1 MTTGNYDR
9 LSHAVSD
16 FMHEPYRL
24 PGIPGAAEAIAA
36 GVKAGAYTGW
46 SSGSGSSVMCVCR
59 SELGDIVLAAMRK
72 VYVDNDQLCEAAV
85 LRADNSVLHLA

>member
-1 MTTGNYDR
+1 
-9 LSHAVSD
+9 
-16 FMHEPYRL
+16 MHEPYRL